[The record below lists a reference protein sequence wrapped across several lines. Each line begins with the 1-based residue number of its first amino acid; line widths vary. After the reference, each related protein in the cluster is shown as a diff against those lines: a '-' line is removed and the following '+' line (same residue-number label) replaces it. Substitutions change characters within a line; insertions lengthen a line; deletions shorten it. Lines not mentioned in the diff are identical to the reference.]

1 LGIPLLFDYKKKK
14 IMEVEMTREEIL
26 AKLKESIVEMDSDMS
41 VEAAKEG
48 LESGLDPL
56 VAITDGLSEGML
68 VVSDLFDIGEAFVPQ
83 LMVAAEAF
91 EKAVEVLTSNLSE
104 DEKQAS
110 KQGKVLIHT
119 VQGDVH
125 DIGKNIVK
133 TMFEAN
139 NFQVYDLGRDVQVEL
154 VVEKAKEYG
163 VDIIAGSALMTT
175 TMPAQKDIIRLLEEE
190 GIRDEYIIM
199 YGGAPVFQD
208 WCDKIGADGYAD
220 TAAGAVEVARKLL
233 SQRAS

>member
-1 LGIPLLFDYKKKK
+1 
-14 IMEVEMTREEIL
+14 MTREEIL
-26 AKLKESIVEMDSDMS
+26 AKLKESIVEMDSDLAE
-41 VEAAKEG
+41 EAAQEA
-48 LESGLDPL
+48 LEFGVDPL
-56 VAITDGLSEGML
+56 IAITDGLSEGML

-91 EKAVEVLTSNLSE
+91 EKAVVILTSGLSE

-110 KQGKVLIHT
+110 KAGKVLIHT

-139 NFQVYDLGRDVQVEL
+139 NFQVFDLGRDVQVEL
-154 VVEKAKEYG
+154 VVEKAKEYE

-175 TMPAQKDIIRLLEEE
+175 TMPAQKDILRLLEEE
-190 GIRDEYIIM
+190 GIRENYIVM

-220 TAAGAVEVARKLL
+220 TAAGAVEVAKKLL
-233 SQRAS
+233 AQKVS